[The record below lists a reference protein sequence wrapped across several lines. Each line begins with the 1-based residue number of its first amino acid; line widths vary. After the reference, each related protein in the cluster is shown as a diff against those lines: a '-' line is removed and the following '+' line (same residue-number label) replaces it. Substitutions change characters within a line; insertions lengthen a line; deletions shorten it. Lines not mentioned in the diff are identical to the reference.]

1 MLLEKRLFACIFL
14 LSLSSVLVALVS
26 QHVFG
31 MAPCAWCVFQR
42 LIYLVIA
49 LLSLI
54 AWLHAPSH
62 PTVYRLYAL
71 SVTATSV
78 AGLASAIYQMRV
90 AATMF
95 SCAQTLADRW
105 MTQSGLESAV
115 PWLFGIYA
123 SCMDAVVY
131 VLGVEYGAWSAMMYG
146 LIALLGCWAIARPP
160 RGRG

>member
-1 MLLEKRLFACIFL
+1 MQLENRVFAGIFL
-14 LSLSSVLVALVS
+14 LSLGSVLAALVS

-42 LIYLVIA
+42 LIYLVIG
-49 LLSLI
+49 LVSLI
-54 AWLHAPSH
+54 AWVHSPINLL
-62 PTVYRLYAL
+62 VYRLYAL
-71 SVTATSV
+71 SVTSIAL

-131 VLGVEYGAWSAMMYG
+131 VMGMEYAAWSAIMYG
-146 LIALLGCWAIARPP
+146 LIALLGCWAIVRPQRAR
-160 RGRG
+160 G